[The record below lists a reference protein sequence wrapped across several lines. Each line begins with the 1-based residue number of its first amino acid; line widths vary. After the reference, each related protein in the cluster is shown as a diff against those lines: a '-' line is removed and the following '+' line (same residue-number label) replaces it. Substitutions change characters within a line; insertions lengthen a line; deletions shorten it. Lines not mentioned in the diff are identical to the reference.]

1 MNLFTKDPTSDEND
15 ALKVEPM
22 EVSNSMEDEK
32 PQKNIPTIYTAY
44 LQRQQYCFIIF
55 NNPRWSQIVKN
66 KSSNTPREH
75 AAAVKQEP
83 TQSTFDWPTQM
94 FVKNETFDS
103 TLDEQFV
110 AKLRQLID
118 EYMKH
123 TTRPFPL
130 KYFLD
135 LTEQ

>member
-1 MNLFTKDPTSDEND
+1 MHLITKDPISNQND
-15 ALKVEPM
+15 DLKVEPM
-22 EVSNSMEDEK
+22 EVSNSMENEK
-32 PQKNIPTIYTAY
+32 LQVNIPTTYAAH
-44 LQRQQYCFIIF
+44 LERQQYCFIIF

-66 KSSNTPREH
+66 KSSNIPREH
-75 AAAVKQEP
+75 AATVKQEP
-83 TQSTFDWPTQM
+83 TQTTFDWPTQM
-94 FVKNETFDS
+94 FVKNETFDL

-123 TTRPFPL
+123 TTRPLPL